1 MKKIRAYHIESYWSE
16 EAAKQ
21 ERRAELKQK
30 FRDGFWIGAFVVLN
44 LWVGYELLVQLFEV
58 I

>member
-1 MKKIRAYHIESYWSE
+1 MKTIREYHIENYWAE

-21 ERRAELKQK
+21 ERKAELKQK
-30 FRDGFWIGAFVVLN
+30 LIDGFLIGAFFVLN
-44 LWVGYELLVQLFEV
+44 IGIGIELLKLAFEV

>member
-1 MKKIRAYHIESYWSE
+1 MKKIREYHIEAYWAE

-30 FRDGFWIGAFVVLN
+30 FKEGFWIGAFCVLN
-44 LWVGYELLVQLFEV
+44 LWVGFELLRQIFEV